1 MILLIL
7 CSDNLTD
14 TFQLLL
20 LLVMMMIQLRFFCSI
35 LFFGLAD
42 KQWKFESLLSI
53 SHFPTIPS
61 LGYKNDSPH
70 NVKGLPK
77 AFEYLKQS
85 LCYQLKLLSLS

>member
-35 LFFGLAD
+35 LFFDWTALVAQ
-42 KQWKFESLLSI
+42 QWEFEGIVVNLL
-53 SHFPTIPS
+53 FP
-61 LGYKNDSPH
+61 N
-70 NVKGLPK
+70 N
-77 AFEYLKQS
+77 AFSRL
-85 LCYQLKLLSLS
+85 